1 MHRHFYTMAYAVA
14 KLQVIGHFLNLPTV
28 VNVKQVPFS
37 EASIRGE
44 LHVQHDATVSNLNL
58 NLSND

>member
-1 MHRHFYTMAYAVA
+1 MHRHFYTMAYVA

-44 LHVQHDATVSNLNL
+44 LHVQHDATVSKHVC
-58 NLSND
+58 

>member
-1 MHRHFYTMAYAVA
+1 MAYAVA